1 MNYTGITFLYAS
13 RIFSLGGD
21 PRNALEAADT
31 AKGVL
36 EAGTSPYHL
45 ASAYRR
51 VFDLTGK
58 HVSGGR
64 ADALSAD
71 FRVIPGG
78 FLSPPLANLN
88 TFPQVDDGLFR
99 NLLTPRQSEIASL
112 LQLGKTNREIG
123 HDLKISS
130 SIHGGASCRVHP
142 TAARSRAR
150 WQLSRKPCR
159 GDREGALWPMS
170 PRILNF
176 SLRRFFCR

>member
-21 PRNALEAADT
+21 PRNALEAAVT

-58 HVSGGR
+58 HVYRRR

-88 TFPQVDDGLFR
+88 TFPQVDDGLFG
-99 NLLTPRQSEIASL
+99 NLLTPRQSEIAEL

-123 HDLKISS
+123 HDLKSD

-142 TAARSRAR
+142 TAARTALGGNSQEKRSAETAKAR
-150 WQLSRKPCR
+150 FGQCT
-159 GDREGALWPMS
+159 

-176 SLRRFFCR
+176 SLRRFLCR